1 MSGFL
6 LGWSLCIS
14 CRTSVSLK
22 YGQGGPFVT
31 LGVGCRYMEET
42 GEDSPVSV
50 DMVQSIG
57 GTYFNII
64 GTRGLELN

>member
-1 MSGFL
+1 MGHL
-6 LGWSLCIS
+6 SLWGLAVDTWKE
-14 CRTSVSLK
+14 TS
-22 YGQGGPFVT
+22 
-31 LGVGCRYMEET
+31 

-57 GTYFNII
+57 GTHFNII